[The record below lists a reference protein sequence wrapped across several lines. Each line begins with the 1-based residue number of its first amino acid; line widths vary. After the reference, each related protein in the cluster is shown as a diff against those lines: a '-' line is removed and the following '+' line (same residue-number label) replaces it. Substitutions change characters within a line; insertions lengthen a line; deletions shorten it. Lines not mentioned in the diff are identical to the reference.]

1 MRVLRRFLCLPLHDR
16 LLLVSAVLVLG
27 AVGAALRLVSFKKLL
42 RWADE
47 FSHKSYQGQKHF
59 SPSSE
64 RITWAISA
72 VGGRIPFLS
81 RCLVQAVA
89 TKILLTRCGYPALV
103 RIGVTRGETGQLEAH
118 AWVESQGAIVMG
130 SPAADR
136 FVPLA
141 GINRGSR

>member
-1 MRVLRRFLCLPLHDR
+1 MRVLRRFLCLPLGDR
-16 LLLVSAVLVLG
+16 WLLVSAALVLG
-27 AVGAALRLVSFKKLL
+27 LVGAALRLISFKKFL
-42 RWADE
+42 RWADK
-47 FSHKSYQGQKHF
+47 FSNKSSHGQNPS

-64 RITWAISA
+64 RITWAVAA
-72 VGGRIPFLS
+72 VGRRIPFLS